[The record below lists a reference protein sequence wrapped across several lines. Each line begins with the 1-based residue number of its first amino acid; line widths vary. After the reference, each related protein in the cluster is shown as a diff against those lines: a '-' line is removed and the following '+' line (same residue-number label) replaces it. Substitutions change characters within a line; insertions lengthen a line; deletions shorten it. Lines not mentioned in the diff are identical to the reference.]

1 VPTRSSSETD
11 PVFLSYTQA
20 ELDAQYDQPRWN
32 PNCESTVARY
42 TTLTE
47 AARQRLGRPEMHRYG
62 DGPAEVL
69 DLYRTDR
76 PSAPIH
82 VFVHGGA
89 WRALGRG
96 DSGFAAPAFVAAG
109 AHFVALDFS
118 LLPGPDLTDVLAE
131 LQRAI
136 AWLHA
141 NAATFDGDPARI
153 HLSGHS
159 SGAHMAACLLVADW
173 SHYAVPHDVLRSGLL
188 VGGLYDLAPVR
199 LSFRNDYVRL
209 TPETESQLSPQR
221 HLNKLACP
229 VALFRAERES
239 PEFARQTDEF
249 ATTVAPAGHLVCHE
263 IVAGRSH
270 LEAALDLAN
279 PQSRVGRMALQ
290 LMELGI

>member
-1 VPTRSSSETD
+1 VPTRLSSESD

-32 PNCESTVARY
+32 PNGQATVASY
-42 TTLTE
+42 TKLTE
-47 AARQRLGRPEMHRYG
+47 AARQLLGAPETHRYG
-62 DGPAEVL
+62 AGPAEVL
-69 DLYRTDR
+69 DLYRTEQ
-76 PSAPIH
+76 PNAPIH

-89 WRALGRG
+89 WRHLGRG
-96 DSGFAAPAFVAAG
+96 DSGFAAPSFVAAG

-136 AWLHA
+136 AWLYGR
-141 NAATFDGDPARI
+141 AATFGGDPARI

-159 SGAHMAACLLVADW
+159 SGAHLAACLLVADW
-173 SHYAVPHDVLRSGLL
+173 SHYAVPPDVLRSGLL

-199 LSFRNDYVRL
+199 LSFRNAYVGL

-229 VALFRAERES
+229 VALFRSERES
-239 PEFARQTDEF
+239 AEFARQTDEF

-263 IVAGRSH
+263 IVVGRSH
-270 LEAALDLAN
+270 LETALDLAD
-279 PQSRVGRMALQ
+279 PESRVGRMALQ
-290 LMELGI
+290 LMELEA

>member
-1 VPTRSSSETD
+1 MPTGPSRETD
-11 PVFLSYTQA
+11 AVFLDYTQA

-32 PNCESTVARY
+32 PNGQATVASY

-47 AARQRLGRPEMHRYG
+47 AARQLLGSPETHRYG
-62 DGPAEVL
+62 DGPAEML

-76 PSAPIH
+76 PNAPIH

-89 WRALGRG
+89 WRHLGRG
-96 DSGFAAPAFVAAG
+96 DSGFAAPSFVTAG
-109 AHFVALDFS
+109 AHFVALEFS

-136 AWLHA
+136 AWLFG
-141 NAATFDGDPARI
+141 NAATFGGDPTRI

-173 SHYAVPHDVLRSGLL
+173 SHYAVPPDVLRSCLL
-188 VGGLYDLAPVR
+188 VGGMYDLAPVR
-199 LSFRNDYVRL
+199 LSCRNDYVRL
-209 TPETESQLSPQR
+209 TAETESQLSPQR

-229 VALFRAERES
+229 VALFRGERES

-263 IVAGRSH
+263 IVTGRGH
-270 LEAALDLAN
+270 LEVALDLAD
-279 PQSRVGRMALQ
+279 PESRVGRMALQ
-290 LMELGI
+290 LMELET